1 MAMSAN
7 RDPGEERA
15 AVHASPV
22 GDPRAGGPTHPD
34 PDGSVEDQLV
44 EDELVEDE
52 LLPCGRDLADLW
64 EEPRSGTDRAHT
76 SVCPHCT
83 AALDDL
89 ARLRQAVRTDP
100 ADGSDPGGSE
110 VDAAGLVERI
120 MGVVRLELRPGR
132 TLALGE
138 PDEDGWIFEAVA
150 AKVLRAAADGVPG
163 VRSGSC
169 RIGPE
174 AGGRGAAARG
184 PVHVEIEVSVG
195 VTRAAREVADL
206 VRARV
211 REAADAAL
219 GLEVTAVHVRVA
231 DLHEEPARE
240 DGS

>member
-7 RDPGEERA
+7 RDPDEERA

-22 GDPRAGGPTHPD
+22 GDPHEGGPKDPD
-34 PDGSVEDQLV
+34 PDPDEFV
-44 EDELVEDE
+44 EDEPAEGE
-52 LLPCGRDLADLW
+52 LLPCGRDLAELW
-64 EEPRSGTDRAHT
+64 EEPRSGADRAHT

-100 ADGSDPGGSE
+100 PDGSDPGGSG
-110 VDAAGLVERI
+110 VDASGLIERI

-169 RIGPE
+169 RVGPE
-174 AGGRGAAARG
+174 AGGRGAARG

-195 VTRAAREVADL
+195 VTRAAREVAEL
-206 VRARV
+206 VRERV